1 MAGIFKI
8 GLTIVGLLA
17 GIIFVPYCVTDSVAA
32 APEGYR
38 LAVTVADGA
47 ALGPELVTTEGWT
60 ITNLSKLSYA
70 NGVATFTNSD
80 SGNFLYKD
88 IGLEI
93 GKSYQVSFD
102 ITSLSSGNVRSF
114 VGGALP
120 YSPLRGTV
128 DTYKETLAPVAG
140 DNSTLAFVSYLPLTA
155 TVENISC
162 REIIPTW
169 VDFTWESPWQHSVA
183 IGDSITADK
192 DNSFVAQLNHTV
204 GHMKMT
210 NAGVPADTLAM
221 MDLRF
226 ATDVAA
232 LKPEVVVIMG
242 GINDIGPAVSSP
254 LVKMKARFESIIA
267 KTLAI
272 PAKPVVLGLTPF
284 GSATNPWRWTA
295 ERQGWHDEYRAYL
308 KDYALKNGYSF
319 IDVFT
324 PLLDTDGVSMKAGY
338 TDYFLHPNYNGH
350 KIIAERIAA
359 IATDYSKTL
368 PPVPPKSY

>member
-1 MAGIFKI
+1 MAGIVKI
-8 GLTIVGLLA
+8 GLAIVGLLA
-17 GIIFVPYCVTDSVAA
+17 GTIFVPYCVTDSVAA
-32 APEGYR
+32 VPEGHR

-47 ALGPELVTTEGWT
+47 ALGPELVTAEGWT
-60 ITNLSKLSYA
+60 VTNPSKLSYV

-102 ITSLSSGNVRSF
+102 ITSLAGGNIRSF
-114 VGGALP
+114 VGGTLP

-128 DTYKETLAPVAG
+128 DTYKETLVTVAE
-140 DNSTLAFVSYLPLTA
+140 DNGTLAFVSYLPLTA

-204 GHMKMT
+204 GHMEMT

-226 ATDVAA
+226 ATDVAV

-254 LVKMKARFESIIA
+254 LAKMKVSFESIIA

-272 PAKPVVLGLTPF
+272 PATPIILGLTPF
-284 GSATNPWRWTA
+284 GSATNPWLWTA

-308 KDYALKNGYSF
+308 KDYAIKNSYAF

-324 PLLDTDGVSMKAGY
+324 PFLDADGVSMKAGY

-350 KIIAERIAA
+350 KLIAKKIAA
-359 IATDYSKTL
+359 IATNYSKI
-368 PPVPPKSY
+368 PIPVQPK